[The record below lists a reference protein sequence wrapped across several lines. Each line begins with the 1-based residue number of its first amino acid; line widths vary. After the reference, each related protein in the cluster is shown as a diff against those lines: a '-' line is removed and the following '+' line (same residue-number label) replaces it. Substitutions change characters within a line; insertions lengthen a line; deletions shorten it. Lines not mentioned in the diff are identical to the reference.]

1 MQGMMWWAPR
11 EEQGRRRPPAP
22 YRHVYKPGWRVRSS
36 RVAST
41 PCSYFKRRT
50 PARLP
55 PQIMAATFS
64 CTVALRPSPRCRL
77 GAIGAVRPVRAPMP
91 AVRPLPQQRRRAA
104 AAAARAV
111 AGQQGMTLEA
121 FNKLIS
127 SSPAV
132 LVDFYTTW

>member
-1 MQGMMWWAPR
+1 MVAAG
-11 EEQGRRRPPAP
+11 EESGRRPPPAP
-22 YRHVYKPGWRVRSS
+22 YRHGYKPRLARAFRRV
-36 RVAST
+36 VST
-41 PCSYFKRRT
+41 SHSYFKRRT

-64 CTVALRPSPRCRL
+64 CTAALRPSPRCRL
-77 GAIGAVRPVRAPMP
+77 GAIGAVRTVRPPMP
-91 AVRPLPQQRRRAA
+91 AVRPLQRRRRAA
-104 AAAARAV
+104 AVAARAV

-121 FNKLIS
+121 FNELIA